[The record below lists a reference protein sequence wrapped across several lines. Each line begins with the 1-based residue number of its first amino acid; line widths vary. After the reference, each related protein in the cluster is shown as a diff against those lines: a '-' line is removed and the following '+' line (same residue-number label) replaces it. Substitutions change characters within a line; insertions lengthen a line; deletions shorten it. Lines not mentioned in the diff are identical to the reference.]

1 MDKSS
6 FLQSLK
12 YDDAPLDI
20 SLYATALWH
29 DAKGNW
35 EKAHEIVQ
43 DLRDTRA
50 ARIHAYLHRKEGD
63 IFNAD
68 YWYQRA
74 DAVRP
79 SVSLS
84 EEWNLLVD
92 DLM

>member
-6 FLQSLK
+6 FLQSLQS
-12 YDDAPLDI
+12 DEPPFQI
-20 SLYATALWH
+20 SSYGMALWF

-35 EKAHEIVQ
+35 EKAHQIVQ
-43 DLRDTRA
+43 DISDNRA

-74 DAVRP
+74 NVERP
-79 SVSLS
+79 FITID
-84 EEWNLLVD
+84 EEWEMLLNELV
-92 DLM
+92 